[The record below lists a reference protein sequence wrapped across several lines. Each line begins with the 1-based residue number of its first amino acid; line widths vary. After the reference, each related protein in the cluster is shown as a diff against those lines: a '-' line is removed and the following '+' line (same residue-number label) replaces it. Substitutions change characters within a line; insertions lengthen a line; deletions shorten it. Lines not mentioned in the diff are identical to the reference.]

1 MALWFWSDTPVPR
14 TFGLCPWDLGKAR
27 SPLLHSQVGCWEQQL
42 LTLETEFWERDR
54 TDLL

>member
-1 MALWFWSDTPVPR
+1 MTPVLR

-27 SPLLHSQVGCWEQQL
+27 LPLLHSHVGCWEQQL